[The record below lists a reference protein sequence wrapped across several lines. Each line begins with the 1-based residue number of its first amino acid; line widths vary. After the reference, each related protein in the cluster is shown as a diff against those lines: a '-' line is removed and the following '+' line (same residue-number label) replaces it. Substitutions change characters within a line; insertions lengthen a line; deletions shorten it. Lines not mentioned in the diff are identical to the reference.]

1 MLFGFMA
8 LIVVILYATKR
19 SSGTFTDYAVG
30 GRSFSAWFIAMSYT
44 NSWWPGATTAFF
56 GLSAGAG
63 VLGLYALAYSL
74 LGVTAMYLMAE
85 RAWSGASASTCAPSA
100 TCWACASIRR
110 RCA

>member
-44 NSWWPGATTAFF
+44 NSWPGATLRPF

-63 VLGLYALAYSL
+63 VLGLYALAY
-74 LGVTAMYLMAE
+74 
-85 RAWSGASASTCAPSA
+85 
-100 TCWACASIRR
+100 CWA
-110 RCA
+110 